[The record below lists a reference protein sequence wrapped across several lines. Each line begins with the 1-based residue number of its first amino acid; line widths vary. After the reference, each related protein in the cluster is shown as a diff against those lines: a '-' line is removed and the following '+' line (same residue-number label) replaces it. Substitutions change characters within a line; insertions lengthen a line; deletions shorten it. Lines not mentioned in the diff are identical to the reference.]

1 MYDFA
6 VIGAGV
12 SGLAAAMYA
21 ARLKLKTVVFG
32 SAVENAPALGVGGT
46 ITLTDRVENYPGF
59 KRLTGAQLAKE
70 IESHARSYDIE
81 IKEEKV
87 VKVEKKNSGFTITT
101 ESGSYE
107 ALTLLFA
114 TGTKIRRLEA
124 KGARELENRGVSYCA
139 LCDAPFFKDETVAVI
154 GGSDSAAKEALLLAE
169 HAKKVYIIYRGERIR
184 PEPINAALIEKNRK
198 IEVITRTNV
207 LEIKGE
213 KGVEGVIL
221 DRAYKGSKFLELQGV
236 FVAIG
241 GVPLSGLAA
250 SIGVKV
256 NERGEINVNR
266 NSETNIA
273 GVFAAGDVTDAEFK
287 QAITGVAQG
296 VTASYYAYKFIKEKK
311 GE

>member
-6 VIGAGV
+6 IIGAGV

-32 SAVENAPALGVGGT
+32 YAVENAPALAMGGI

-59 KRLTGAQLAKE
+59 RRLTGAQLAKE

-87 VKVEKKNSGFTITT
+87 AGVEKKNSGFAITT
-101 ESGSYE
+101 ESGVYE

-114 TGTKIRRLEA
+114 TGTKIRRLDA
-124 KGARELENRGVSYCA
+124 KGAREFENRGISYCA
-139 LCDAPFFKDETVAVI
+139 LCDAPFFKDETVAVV
-154 GGSDSAAKEALLLAE
+154 GGSDTAAKEALLLAE
-169 HAKKVYIIYRGERIR
+169 HAKKVYIIYRGEKIR
-184 PEPINAALIEKNRK
+184 PEPINAVLIEKNRK

-207 LEIKGE
+207 LEVKGE
-213 KGVEGVIL
+213 KGVEGVVL
-221 DRAYKGSKFLELQGV
+221 DRAYKGSNFLELQGV
-236 FVAIG
+236 FAAIG
-241 GVPLSGLAA
+241 GVPLSELAA

-256 NERGEINVNR
+256 NERGEIKVNR
-266 NSETNIA
+266 NSETNIP
-273 GVFAAGDVTDAEFK
+273 GVFAAGDVTDTEFK

-296 VTASYYAYKFIKEKK
+296 VTASYYAYKFIKEKT